1 MIADRIG
8 YELAIVVVFCI
19 LSLFLFPSV
28 RGSYSATHGPVTA
41 FQAVRAAARVR
52 LAILTAA
59 LRVFSLFRAS
69 SLEGLSSTEPFGSK
83 FLSAPPSESSTILRC

>member
-1 MIADRIG
+1 MISDRIG
-8 YELAIVVVFCI
+8 YEPAIVVVFCI

-28 RGSYSATHGPVTA
+28 QGSYSATHGPVTA
-41 FQAVRAAARVR
+41 LQAMRAAAHVR

-59 LRVFSLFRAS
+59 LRVFSVFRVS
-69 SLEGLSSTEPFGSK
+69 SLEGLSSTELFGSE